1 MDCSEYYW
9 LPWLRTYQQLQA
21 ATRTGTAGFEPE
33 LKQVQQWLQ
42 EGATCFKPPSEQA
55 AAALKKGGTFKAS
68 AYGPQR
74 GFSVDKQLA
83 QATLELSQLLVS
95 AVLLWQ
101 TQQATCGVIAHC
113 SKDQVAL
120 HRAGIGRQHHI
131 TTVAAAL
138 ALFYICLNHSA

>member
-9 LPWLRTYQQLQA
+9 LPWLRSYQQLQA
-21 ATRTGTAGFEPE
+21 ATRTGTAGFESE

-42 EGATCFKPPSEQA
+42 EGATCFKAPSEQA

-74 GFSVDKQLA
+74 GFSVDKQLV
-83 QATLELSQLLVS
+83 QATLELSQLLVG

-101 TQQATCGVIAHC
+101 TQQASMWLYAHR
-113 SKDQVAL
+113 SKDQLAI
-120 HRAGIGRQHHI
+120 HRAGLGREQHI
-131 TTVAAAL
+131 IPVPAAL
-138 ALFYICLNHSA
+138 ALLILV